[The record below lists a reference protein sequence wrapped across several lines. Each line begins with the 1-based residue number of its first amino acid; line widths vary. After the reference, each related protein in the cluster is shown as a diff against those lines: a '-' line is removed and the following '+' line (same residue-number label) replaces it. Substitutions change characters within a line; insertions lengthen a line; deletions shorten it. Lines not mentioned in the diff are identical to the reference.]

1 MIQRPHLG
9 TAQGEAPEMC
19 QRNFNRRLASL
30 GALTKGCAPAARAV
44 VMLLNSSVILTY
56 TNGLKPA
63 GLFISFASAKK
74 KRIKEKG
81 AFAASSSCACFSSH
95 PPSSA
100 VVSSHIASEP
110 SNLTKRLYQLT
121 FRMRH

>member
-1 MIQRPHLG
+1 MMFFDIERGGLV
-9 TAQGEAPEMC
+9 
-19 QRNFNRRLASL
+19 N
-30 GALTKGCAPAARAV
+30 
-44 VMLLNSSVILTY
+44 Y

-63 GLFISFASAKK
+63 GLFISFASAQK

-100 VVSSHIASEP
+100 VVSSLIASEP
-110 SNLTKRLYQLT
+110 SNLTRRITRKSMLAT
-121 FRMRH
+121 DAAF